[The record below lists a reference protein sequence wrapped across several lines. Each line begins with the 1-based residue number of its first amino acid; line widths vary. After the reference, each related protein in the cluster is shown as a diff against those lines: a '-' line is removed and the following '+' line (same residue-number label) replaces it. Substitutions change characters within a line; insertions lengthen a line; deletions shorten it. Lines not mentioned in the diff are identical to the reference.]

1 MKRITPT
8 LIVCMVGFLT
18 AFADKDPEDFKVIVY
33 RADGTQFE
41 GYNDTQFEQYLKPKV
56 TSVYIS
62 SEFKGPA
69 VKYSSDE
76 VKRVEFIASTMDS
89 IPMIFEAVK
98 AQAKLPNLF
107 SKNPK
112 PYKEPVFLRLI
123 YDGENVKGYAMPYTD
138 HTFTHKP
145 NIMTVHYT
153 WRYFY
158 LTKDSDVAKAYWDD
172 TDGVV
177 PNMNKV
183 MKFYFREFPDIVKMI
198 DNDELT
204 PEMFR
209 ENPAIVLP
217 LMDKTYSPKSK

>member
-1 MKRITPT
+1 MRKLLAIIFM
-8 LIVCMVGFLT
+8 LIIGYT
-18 AFADKDPEDFKVIVY
+18 AFADDNPEAYKVKVTK
-33 RADGTQFE
+33 ADGTVFE
-41 GYNDTQFEQYLKPKV
+41 GYNDTKFEQYLKPKV
-56 TSVYIS
+56 TSVSIS

-76 VKRVEFIASTMDS
+76 VKRVEFIALTMDS

-98 AQAKLPNLF
+98 AQTKLPNLF

-158 LTKDSDVAKAYWDD
+158 LTKDSDVAKTYWDD
-172 TDGVV
+172 TDGIV
-177 PNMNKV
+177 PNMKKV

-204 PEMFR
+204 PQMFR
-209 ENPAIVLP
+209 ENPAIVLL
-217 LMDKTYSPKSK
+217 LMDKTYQPKP

>member
-1 MKRITPT
+1 MRKLLAIIFM
-8 LIVCMVGFLT
+8 LIIGYT
-18 AFADKDPEDFKVIVY
+18 AFADDNPEAYKVKVTK
-33 RADGTQFE
+33 ADGTVFE
-41 GYNDTQFEQYLKPKV
+41 GYNDTKFEQYLKPKV
-56 TSVYIS
+56 TSVSIS

-76 VKRVEFIASTMDS
+76 VKRLEFIALTMDS

-98 AQAKLPNLF
+98 AQTKLPNLF

-158 LTKDSDVAKAYWDD
+158 LTKDSDVAKTYWDD
-172 TDGVV
+172 TDGIV
-177 PNMNKV
+177 PNMKKV

-204 PEMFR
+204 PQMFR
-209 ENPAIVLP
+209 ENPAIVLL
-217 LMDKTYSPKSK
+217 LMDKTYQPKP

>member
-1 MKRITPT
+1 MRKLLAIIFM
-8 LIVCMVGFLT
+8 LIIGYT
-18 AFADKDPEDFKVIVY
+18 AFADDNPEAYKVKVTK
-33 RADGTQFE
+33 ADGTVFE
-41 GYNDTQFEQYLKPKV
+41 GYNDTKFEQYLKPKV
-56 TSVYIS
+56 TSVSIS

-76 VKRVEFIASTMDS
+76 VKRVEFIALTMDS

-98 AQAKLPNLF
+98 AQTKLPNLF
-107 SKNPK
+107 SKNHK

-158 LTKDSDVAKAYWDD
+158 LTKDSDVAKTYWDD
-172 TDGVV
+172 TDGIV
-177 PNMNKV
+177 PNMKKV

-204 PEMFR
+204 PQMFR
-209 ENPAIVLP
+209 ENPAIVLL
-217 LMDKTYSPKSK
+217 LMDKTYQPKP

>member
-1 MKRITPT
+1 M
-8 LIVCMVGFLT
+8 LIIGYT
-18 AFADKDPEDFKVIVY
+18 AFADDNPEAYKVKVTKT
-33 RADGTQFE
+33 DGTVFE
-41 GYNDTQFEQYLKPKV
+41 GYNDTKFEQYLKPKV
-56 TSVYIS
+56 TSVSIS

-76 VKRVEFIASTMDS
+76 VKRVEFIALTMDS

-98 AQAKLPNLF
+98 AQTKLPNLF

-158 LTKDSDVAKAYWDD
+158 LTKDSDVAKTYWDD
-172 TDGVV
+172 TDGIV
-177 PNMNKV
+177 PNMKKV

-204 PEMFR
+204 PQMFR
-209 ENPAIVLP
+209 ENPAIVLL
-217 LMDKTYSPKSK
+217 LMDKTYQPKS

>member
-1 MKRITPT
+1 ML
-8 LIVCMVGFLT
+8 LIGYP
-18 AFADKDPEDFKVIVY
+18 AFAEDNPEAYKVKVTK
-33 RADGTQFE
+33 ADGTVFE
-41 GYNDTQFEQYLKPKV
+41 GFNDTRFEDCLKPKV
-56 TSVYIS
+56 TSVSIS

-69 VKYSSDE
+69 TKYSSDE
-76 VKRVEFIASTMDS
+76 VKRVEFLGATLDS
-89 IPMIFEAVK
+89 IPLIFEAVK
-98 AQAKLPNLF
+98 AQTKLPNLF

-158 LTKDSDVAKAYWDD
+158 FTKGSDVAKAYWDD

-177 PNMNKV
+177 PNMKKV
-183 MKFYFREFPDIVKMI
+183 MKFYFREFPEIVKMV
-198 DNDELT
+198 DNEELT
-204 PEMFR
+204 AEIFR
-209 ENPAIVLP
+209 DNPAIVLP
-217 LMDKTYSPKSK
+217 LMDRTYQPKEK

>member
-1 MKRITPT
+1 MRKLLAIIFM
-8 LIVCMVGFLT
+8 LIIGYT
-18 AFADKDPEDFKVIVY
+18 AFADDNPEAYKVKVTK
-33 RADGTQFE
+33 ADGTVFE
-41 GYNDTQFEQYLKPKV
+41 GYNDTKFEQYLKPKV
-56 TSVYIS
+56 TSVSIS

-76 VKRVEFIASTMDS
+76 VKRVEFIALTMDS

-98 AQAKLPNLF
+98 AQTKLPNLF

-158 LTKDSDVAKAYWDD
+158 LTKDSDVAKTYWDD
-172 TDGVV
+172 TDGIV
-177 PNMNKV
+177 PNMKKV

-204 PEMFR
+204 PQCSEK
-209 ENPAIVLP
+209 IQL
-217 LMDKTYSPKSK
+217 LSCS